1 MRMRRLVEKN
11 GQSQCARC
19 KELGVWHVEW
29 TSFMYEIEGREG
41 HYCWA
46 CAHDL
51 EAQEMKEKWKKE
63 ERGK

>member
-1 MRMRRLVEKN
+1 MKIRRMVEKN

-19 KELGVWHVEW
+19 KELGVWYVSW
-29 TSFMYEIEGREG
+29 SSMMYEIEGRGG

-51 EAQEMKEKWKKE
+51 EAQERKEIYEATKG
-63 ERGK
+63 R